1 MYGLGKAM
9 YRFFNFGFSRVAPF
23 FSGVGVILAARGPRW
38 HLFAGQSL
46 ALQEVAAPD

>member
-1 MYGLGKAM
+1 MYGLGKAL
-9 YRFFNFGFSRVAPF
+9 FGFCNFGFSRVVPF

-46 ALQEVAAPD
+46 ASQEVAAPD